1 MRIFLLL
8 LMSSFYL
15 SGYDFEHPKY
25 ELIQKALVEE
35 HNFSAEEIKLIIGQ
49 AEKQQKIIDSM
60 NSPAEFTWT
69 WDRYR
74 KLFIEPKRIKNGKLF
89 IKKNLETLE
98 RAEAQFGVPKEVI
111 TAILGV
117 ETRYGKIMGSY
128 RVLDALSTLS
138 FDYPRRSNFFSQ
150 ELINLLLLAREN
162 DLDIFKLKGSYAG
175 AMGYGQFIPSSY
187 RAYAVD
193 FDNDGSVDLLNSVED
208 AIGSIG
214 NYLYQHGWK
223 SNYPIIWEVN
233 NSFEGFNSDSVNN
246 VRKKVNF
253 DSKTMSP
260 INAIDF
266 NFEGLNSDV
275 LLLSYETDKS
285 TNYFVGTRN
294 FIAITKYNVSHFYA
308 KAVYDL
314 AQEFL

>member
-8 LMSSFYL
+8 LMSSFHL

-208 AIGSIG
+208 AIGSIA
-214 NYLYQHGWK
+214 NYLFQHGWK

>member
-1 MRIFLLL
+1 MRILLLL
-8 LMSSFYL
+8 LMSSFHL

-89 IKKNLETLE
+89 IKKNLQTLE

-162 DLDIFKLKGSYAG
+162 NLDIFKLKGSYAG

-208 AIGSIG
+208 AIGSIA
-214 NYLYQHGWK
+214 NYLFQHGWK

-233 NSFEGFNSDSVNN
+233 NSFEGFNPDSVNN

-253 DSKTMSP
+253 DRKTMSP
-260 INAIDF
+260 KNAIDF
-266 NFEGLNSDV
+266 NFEGLNTDV

-285 TNYFVGTRN
+285 TNYFIGTRN

>member
-1 MRIFLLL
+1 M
-8 LMSSFYL
+8 

-25 ELIQKALVEE
+25 EVIQKALVEE
-35 HNFSAEEIKLIIGQ
+35 HNFSQEEIKLIIGQ

-69 WDRYR
+69 WERYR

-89 IKKNLETLE
+89 IKNNLETLE
-98 RAEAQFGVPKEVI
+98 RAEAEFGVPKEVI

-162 DLDIFKLKGSYAG
+162 NLDIFKLKGSYAG

-208 AIGSIG
+208 AIGSIA

>member
-208 AIGSIG
+208 AIGSIA

>member
-8 LMSSFYL
+8 LMSSFHL
-15 SGYDFEHPKY
+15 FGYDFEHPKY

-89 IKKNLETLE
+89 IKKNLQTLE

-162 DLDIFKLKGSYAG
+162 NLDIFKLKGSYAG

-260 INAIDF
+260 TNAIDF

>member
-8 LMSSFYL
+8 LMSSFHL
-15 SGYDFEHPKY
+15 SGYDFDHPKY

-74 KLFIEPKRIKNGKLF
+74 KLFIEPKRIKNGKQF
-89 IKKNLETLE
+89 IKNNLGTLE

-162 DLDIFKLKGSYAG
+162 NLDIFKLKGSYAG

-193 FDNDGSVDLLNSVED
+193 FDNDGSVDLLNSVDD
-208 AIGSIG
+208 AIGSIA
-214 NYLYQHGWK
+214 NYLFQHGWK

-233 NSFEGFNSDSVNN
+233 NSFEGINLDLVNN
-246 VRKKVNF
+246 VRKEVNF

-260 INAIDF
+260 KNAIDF
-266 NFEGLNSDV
+266 NLEGLNTDV
-275 LLLSYETDKS
+275 LLLSYETNKS

-314 AQEFL
+314 AQ

>member
-208 AIGSIG
+208 AIGSIA
-214 NYLYQHGWK
+214 NYLFQHGWK

>member
-8 LMSSFYL
+8 LVSSFHL
-15 SGYDFEHPKY
+15 SGYDFDHPKY
-25 ELIQKALVEE
+25 ELIKKALIEE
-35 HNFSAEEIKLIIGQ
+35 HNFSAQEIKFIIGQ

-89 IKKNLETLE
+89 IKNNLDTLE

-162 DLDIFKLKGSYAG
+162 NLDIFKLKGSYAG

-193 FDNDGSVDLLNSVED
+193 FDNDGSVDLLNSVDD
-208 AIGSIG
+208 AIGSIA
-214 NYLYQHGWK
+214 NYLFQHGWK

-233 NSFEGFNSDSVNN
+233 NSFESFNLDLVNN

-253 DSKTMSP
+253 DRKTMSP
-260 INAIDF
+260 KNAIDF
-266 NFEGLNSDV
+266 NFEGLITDV
-275 LLLSYETDKS
+275 LLLSYETNES

>member
-1 MRIFLLL
+1 MRILLFLLI
-8 LMSSFYL
+8 SSFHL
-15 SGYDFEHPKY
+15 TGYDFDHPKY

-89 IKKNLETLE
+89 IKKNLVTLE

-162 DLDIFKLKGSYAG
+162 NLDIFKLKGSYAG

-214 NYLYQHGWK
+214 NYLFQHGWE
-223 SNYPIIWEVN
+223 SDYPIIWEVN
-233 NSFEGFNSDSVNN
+233 NSFKGFNLDLVNN

-260 INAIDF
+260 KNYIDF
-266 NFEGLNSDV
+266 NFEGLNTDV
-275 LLLSYETDKS
+275 LLLSYETNKS

-308 KAVYDL
+308 KVVYDL

>member
-1 MRIFLLL
+1 
-8 LMSSFYL
+8 
-15 SGYDFEHPKY
+15 
-25 ELIQKALVEE
+25 
-35 HNFSAEEIKLIIGQ
+35 
-49 AEKQQKIIDSM
+49 M
-60 NSPAEFTWT
+60 NSPAEFTLT
-69 WDRYR
+69 WEKYR
-74 KLFIEPKRIKNGKLF
+74 SIWIEPNRIRNGKLF

-117 ETRYGKIMGSY
+117 ETRYGKIMGSF

-223 SNYPIIWEVN
+223 SNYPIIWEVD

-260 INAIDF
+260 KNAC
-266 NFEGLNSDV
+266 
-275 LLLSYETDKS
+275 LLYTSPSPRDS
-285 TNYFVGTRN
+285 
-294 FIAITKYNVSHFYA
+294 
-308 KAVYDL
+308 
-314 AQEFL
+314 

>member
-8 LMSSFYL
+8 LMSSFHL

-25 ELIQKALVEE
+25 ELIQKTLVEE

-89 IKKNLETLE
+89 IKKNLQTLE

-162 DLDIFKLKGSYAG
+162 NLDIFKLKGSYAG

-208 AIGSIG
+208 AIGSIA
-214 NYLYQHGWK
+214 NYLFQHGWK

-233 NSFEGFNSDSVNN
+233 NSFEGFNPDSVNN

-253 DSKTMSP
+253 DIKTMSP
-260 INAIDF
+260 KNAIDF
-266 NFEGLNSDV
+266 NFEELNTDV

>member
-1 MRIFLLL
+1 MRILLFLLI
-8 LMSSFYL
+8 SSFHL

-69 WDRYR
+69 WERYR

-89 IKKNLETLE
+89 IKNNLETLE
-98 RAEAQFGVPKEVI
+98 RAEAEFGVPKEVI

-162 DLDIFKLKGSYAG
+162 NLDIFKLKGSYAG

-193 FDNDGSVDLLNSVED
+193 FDNDGSVDLLSSVED
-208 AIGSIG
+208 AIGSIA
-214 NYLYQHGWK
+214 NYLFQHGWK

-314 AQEFL
+314 SQEFL

>member
-8 LMSSFYL
+8 LMSSFHL
-15 SGYDFEHPKY
+15 FGYDFEHPKY

-74 KLFIEPKRIKNGKLF
+74 KLFIEPKRIKNGKIF

-98 RAEAQFGVPKEVI
+98 RAEAHFGVPKEVI

-223 SNYPIIWEVN
+223 SNYPIIWEVD
-233 NSFEGFNSDSVNN
+233 NSFEGSNLDSVNN

-253 DSKTMSP
+253 ESKTILARFSTSFGVRTLKRGD
-260 INAIDF
+260 IWTAIADMT
-266 NFEGLNSDV
+266 
-275 LLLSYETDKS
+275 LLHACSS
-285 TNYFVGTRN
+285 
-294 FIAITKYNVSHFYA
+294 
-308 KAVYDL
+308 
-314 AQEFL
+314 

>member
-8 LMSSFYL
+8 LMSSFHL

-89 IKKNLETLE
+89 IKKNLQTLE

-162 DLDIFKLKGSYAG
+162 NLDIFKLKGSYAG

-266 NFEGLNSDV
+266 NFEGLNTDV

>member
-8 LMSSFYL
+8 LMSSFHL

-74 KLFIEPKRIKNGKLF
+74 KLFIEPNRIKNGKLF

-117 ETRYGKIMGSY
+117 ETRYGKVMGSY

-193 FDNDGSVDLLNSVED
+193 FDNDGSVDLLSSVED

-223 SNYPIIWEVN
+223 SNYPIIWEVD

-266 NFEGLNSDV
+266 NFEGLNTDV

>member
-8 LMSSFYL
+8 LMFSFHL

-266 NFEGLNSDV
+266 NFEGLNTDV

>member
-1 MRIFLLL
+1 MRILLFLLISNFHL
-8 LMSSFYL
+8 Y
-15 SGYDFEHPKY
+15 GYDLDHPKY

-89 IKKNLETLE
+89 IKKNLQTLE

-162 DLDIFKLKGSYAG
+162 NLDIFKLKGSYAG

-223 SNYPIIWEVN
+223 SNYPIIWEVD

-266 NFEGLNSDV
+266 NFEGLNTDV
-275 LLLSYETDKS
+275 LLLSYEANKS

>member
-8 LMSSFYL
+8 LMSSFHL
-15 SGYDFEHPKY
+15 SGYDFNHPKY

-89 IKKNLETLE
+89 IKKNLQTLE

-162 DLDIFKLKGSYAG
+162 NLDIFKLKGSYAG

-208 AIGSIG
+208 AIGSIA
-214 NYLYQHGWK
+214 NYLFQHGWK

-233 NSFEGFNSDSVNN
+233 NSFEGFNPDSVNN

-253 DSKTMSP
+253 DRKTMSP
-260 INAIDF
+260 KNAIDF
-266 NFEGLNSDV
+266 NFEELNTDV

-285 TNYFVGTRN
+285 TNYFIGTRN

>member
-74 KLFIEPKRIKNGKLF
+74 RLFIEPKRIKNGKLF

>member
-8 LMSSFYL
+8 LMSSFHL
-15 SGYDFEHPKY
+15 SGYDFDHPKY
-25 ELIQKALVEE
+25 ELIQKTLVEE

-89 IKKNLETLE
+89 IKKNLQTLE

-162 DLDIFKLKGSYAG
+162 NLDIFKLKGSYAG

-208 AIGSIG
+208 AIGSIA
-214 NYLYQHGWK
+214 NYLFQHGWK

-233 NSFEGFNSDSVNN
+233 NSFEGFNPDSVNN

-253 DSKTMSP
+253 DRKTMSP
-260 INAIDF
+260 KNAIDF
-266 NFEGLNSDV
+266 NFEGLNTDV

>member
-15 SGYDFEHPKY
+15 SGYDFDNPKY

-89 IKKNLETLE
+89 IKNNLDTLK
-98 RAEAQFGVPKEVI
+98 RAETQFGVPKEII

-162 DLDIFKLKGSYAG
+162 NLDIFELKGSYAG

-193 FDNDGSVDLLNSVED
+193 FDDDGSVDLLNSVED

-214 NYLYQHGWK
+214 NYLFQHGWK

-233 NSFEGFNSDSVNN
+233 NSFEGFNPDSVNN

-253 DSKTMSP
+253 DRKTMSP
-260 INAIDF
+260 KNAIDF
-266 NFEGLNSDV
+266 NFEGLNTDV

>member
-8 LMSSFYL
+8 LVSSFHL

-25 ELIQKALVEE
+25 ELIQKTLVEE
-35 HNFSAEEIKLIIGQ
+35 HNFSAEEIKFIIGQ
-49 AEKQQKIIDSM
+49 AKKQQKIIDSM

-74 KLFIEPKRIKNGKLF
+74 RLFIEPKRIKNGKIF

-266 NFEGLNSDV
+266 NFEGLNTDV

>member
-8 LMSSFYL
+8 LMSSFHL

-89 IKKNLETLE
+89 IKKNLQTLE

-162 DLDIFKLKGSYAG
+162 NLDIFKLKGSYAG

-193 FDNDGSVDLLNSVED
+193 FDNDGFVDLLNSVED
-208 AIGSIG
+208 AIGSIA
-214 NYLYQHGWK
+214 NYLFQHGWK

-233 NSFEGFNSDSVNN
+233 NSFEGFNPDSVNN

-253 DSKTMSP
+253 DRKTMSP
-260 INAIDF
+260 KNAIDF
-266 NFEGLNSDV
+266 NFEGLNTDV

>member
-1 MRIFLLL
+1 MRVFLLL
-8 LMSSFYL
+8 LMSSFHL

-98 RAEAQFGVPKEVI
+98 RAEAQFGVPKEII

-208 AIGSIG
+208 AIGSIA

>member
-8 LMSSFYL
+8 LMSSFHL

-25 ELIQKALVEE
+25 ELIQKALVEK

-266 NFEGLNSDV
+266 NFEGLNTDV

>member
-8 LMSSFYL
+8 LMSSFHL
-15 SGYDFEHPKY
+15 SGYDFDHPKY

-60 NSPAEFTWT
+60 NAPAEFTWT
-69 WDRYR
+69 WEKYRSIWIEQDRIR
-74 KLFIEPKRIKNGKLF
+74 NGKLF

-162 DLDIFKLKGSYAG
+162 NLDIFKLKGSYAG

-275 LLLSYETDKS
+275 LLLSYETNKS

>member
-74 KLFIEPKRIKNGKLF
+74 RLFIEPKRIKNGKLF

-208 AIGSIG
+208 AIGSIA
-214 NYLYQHGWK
+214 NYLFQHGWK

-266 NFEGLNSDV
+266 NFEGLNTDV

>member
-8 LMSSFYL
+8 LMSSLHLF
-15 SGYDFEHPKY
+15 GYDFEHPKY
-25 ELIQKALVEE
+25 ELIEKALVEE
-35 HNFSAEEIKLIIGQ
+35 HNFSAEEIKLIIGK

-162 DLDIFKLKGSYAG
+162 NLDIFKLKGSYAG

-208 AIGSIG
+208 AIGSIA
-214 NYLYQHGWK
+214 NYLFQHGWK

-233 NSFEGFNSDSVNN
+233 NSFEGFNPDSVNN

-253 DSKTMSP
+253 DRKTMSP
-260 INAIDF
+260 KNAIDF
-266 NFEGLNSDV
+266 NFEELNTDV

>member
-89 IKKNLETLE
+89 IKKNLQTLE

-162 DLDIFKLKGSYAG
+162 NLDIFKLKGSYAG

-193 FDNDGSVDLLNSVED
+193 FDNDGSVDLLNSIED
-208 AIGSIG
+208 AIGSIA
-214 NYLYQHGWK
+214 NYLFQHGWK

-233 NSFEGFNSDSVNN
+233 NSFEGFNPDSVNN

-253 DSKTMSP
+253 DRKTMSP
-260 INAIDF
+260 KNAIDF
-266 NFEGLNSDV
+266 NFEGLNTDV

>member
-8 LMSSFYL
+8 LMSSFHL
-15 SGYDFEHPKY
+15 SGYDFDHPKY

-89 IKKNLETLE
+89 IKKNLEILE
-98 RAEAQFGVPKEVI
+98 KAEAQFGVPKEVI

-162 DLDIFKLKGSYAG
+162 NLDIFKLKGSYAG

-193 FDNDGSVDLLNSVED
+193 FDNDGSVDLLNSVDD
-208 AIGSIG
+208 AIGSIA
-214 NYLYQHGWK
+214 NYLFQHGWK

-233 NSFEGFNSDSVNN
+233 NSFEGIDIDLVNN
-246 VRKKVNF
+246 VRKEVNF

-260 INAIDF
+260 KNAIDF
-266 NFEGLNSDV
+266 NLEGLNTDV
-275 LLLSYETDKS
+275 LLLSYETNKS
-285 TNYFVGTRN
+285 TNYFIGTRN